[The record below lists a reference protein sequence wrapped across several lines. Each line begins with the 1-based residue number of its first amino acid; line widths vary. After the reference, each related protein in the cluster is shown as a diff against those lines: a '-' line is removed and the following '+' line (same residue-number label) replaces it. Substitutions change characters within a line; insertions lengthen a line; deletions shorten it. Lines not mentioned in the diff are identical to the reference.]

1 MFKHLY
7 SHKDLVTLNINQ
19 SFFFFFFFVTIYI
32 DNLETIINIYTNNI
46 NKFVQILLSSR
57 VMYTLFYVGFK
68 K

>member
-19 SFFFFFFFVTIYI
+19 SFFFFFFLTIYI

>member
-19 SFFFFFFFVTIYI
+19 SFFFFFFVTIYI